1 MDWLVNLAIL
11 LVVGYF
17 ILGLTRERKNSG
29 DVLPRYTTDSVR
41 TERSK
46 TDIEKESQEIIK
58 RELSKDAPSYTT
70 IRSYKNPYTGFLNY
84 YLQKTGNDET
94 LTTTAKLDIV
104 EALCKNDLP
113 WD

>member
-17 ILGLTRERKNSG
+17 VLGLTRKKNNSG
-29 DVLPRYTTDSVR
+29 DIFPKYTTQ
-41 TERSK
+41 RSK
-46 TDIEKESQEIIK
+46 TDIENESQEIIK